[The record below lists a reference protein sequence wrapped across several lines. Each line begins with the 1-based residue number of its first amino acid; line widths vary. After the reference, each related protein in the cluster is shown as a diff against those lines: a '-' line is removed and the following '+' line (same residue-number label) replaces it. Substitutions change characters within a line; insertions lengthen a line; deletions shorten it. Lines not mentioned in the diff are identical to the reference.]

1 MKSFAYASPTTE
13 GEVLSLLA
21 EPGQTEILAGG
32 TDLVG
37 LLKKMIL
44 TPDLVV
50 NILDVPSL
58 KTIEQ
63 LDGGTLAI
71 GAAVTLDELLEH
83 PYLDPYPAIGQA
95 IRGISSIQLQCQ
107 GTLGG
112 EVLQRPQCWYF
123 RDGRG
128 LLAAGGSAVEE
139 GNNRYHAIFGNEGGA
154 KFVSSSRI
162 APALIALGATARVI
176 GSVGTGGSLESL
188 QPDDV
193 SEQFIPVEQLF
204 RIPRREG
211 ERENILA
218 RNQLVTHILLPDVR
232 SFASA
237 TYEVRQGEG
246 PDFPLAAAAAALR
259 MEGSIVREARIVM
272 GQVAPTPWFS
282 HEAAA
287 AIVGQTVAEESAEAA
302 GLAAVASARPL
313 SHNGYKVQLAKTAVK
328 RAILRAAGLETGG
341 F

>member
-21 EPGQTEILAGG
+21 EPGEIEILAGG

-37 LLKKMIL
+37 LMKKMII

-63 LDGGTLAI
+63 LDGGAIAI
-71 GAAVTLDELLEH
+71 GAAVTLDEVLAH

-95 IRGISSIQLQCQ
+95 IQGISSMQLQCQ

-123 RDGRG
+123 RGGQG
-128 LLAAGGSAVEE
+128 LLAGGGSAVEE
-139 GNNRYHAIFGNEGGA
+139 GDSRYHAIFGNEGAA
-154 KFVSSSRI
+154 KFVSASRI
-162 APALIALGATARVI
+162 APALIALDAMARVI
-176 GSVGTGGSLESL
+176 GPTEKDEQYIPLEK
-188 QPDDV
+188 
-193 SEQFIPVEQLF
+193 LF
-204 RIPRREG
+204 RVPRHER
-211 ERENILA
+211 ERENILS
-218 RNQLVTHILLPDVR
+218 RGQFLTHILLPDLR
-232 SFASA
+232 EWGSFANA

-246 PDFPLAAAAAALR
+246 PDYPLAAAAISLLMDGDIVHEAA
-259 MEGSIVREARIVM
+259 IVL

-282 HEAAA
+282 PEAVA
-287 AIVGQTVAEESAEAA
+287 AIKGQRVNEETAEVA
-302 GLAAVASARPL
+302 GLAAVQHARPL
-313 SHNGYKVQLAKTAVK
+313 GNNAYKVQLAKTAVK
-328 RAILRAAGLETGG
+328 RAILRAAGQETGG

>member
-13 GEVLSLLA
+13 GVILSLLA
-21 EPGQTEILAGG
+21 EAGETEILAGG

-37 LLKKMIL
+37 LLKKMIIR
-44 TPDLVV
+44 PDLVV
-50 NILDVPSL
+50 NILDVSSL

-63 LDGGTLAI
+63 LDGGAIAI
-71 GAAVTLDELLEH
+71 GAAVTLDEVLAH

-95 IRGISSIQLQCQ
+95 IQGISSIQLQCQ

-112 EVLQRPQCWYF
+112 EVMQRPQCWYF

-128 LLAAGGSAVEE
+128 LLGAGGSAVEE
-139 GNNRYHAIFGNEGGA
+139 GNNRYHAIFGNAGPA
-154 KFVSSSRI
+154 KFVSASRI

-176 GSVGTGGSLESL
+176 GPGDT
-188 QPDDV
+188 D
-193 SEQFIPVEQLF
+193 EQFIPVEQLF
-204 RIPRREG
+204 RVPRHEG
-211 ERENILA
+211 ERENVLA
-218 RNQLVTHILLPDVR
+218 RNQLLTHILLPDVR

-246 PDFPLAAAAAALR
+246 PDFPLASAAAALR
-259 MEGSIVREARIVM
+259 LGGGIVREARIVL

-282 HEAAA
+282 QEGAA
-287 AIVGQTVAEESAEAA
+287 AIIGQPVNEQTADAA
-302 GLAAVASARPL
+302 GLAAVASAQPL
-313 SHNGYKVQLAKTAVK
+313 SHNAYKIQLAKTAVK
-328 RAILRAAGLETGG
+328 RAILRAAGQETGG